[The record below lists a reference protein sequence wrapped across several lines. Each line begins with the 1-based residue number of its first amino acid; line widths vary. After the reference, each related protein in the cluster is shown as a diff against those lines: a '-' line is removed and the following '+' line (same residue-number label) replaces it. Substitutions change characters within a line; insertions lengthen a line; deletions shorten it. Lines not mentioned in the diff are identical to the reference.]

1 MPRYPAGLD
10 SADVFHQ
17 QRGPISLCDNNVSD
31 IVSGFQQA
39 DTSNQIL
46 LFALLEVASTGI
58 RASAIERREELLKGD
73 VVCLH
78 LRRIGFNLVLFDETA
93 VRYDIGYAGYSLQ
106 LPRDGPVLDS
116 AHLGG
121 RNVAFDSVA
130 IDFPNGCCKRT
141 EFRLDSFWEIDVPK
155 PFQNLLPGKI
165 RIDGIVEC
173 DGNERQPKLGVGE
186 KTERVRNAA

>member
-78 LRRIGFNLVLFDETA
+78 LRRIGFNLVLFDETTKA
-93 VRYDIGYAGYSLQ
+93 HDICHAWDHFQ
-106 LPRDGPVLDS
+106 LSSDRPILIG
-116 AHLGG
+116 AQ
-121 RNVAFDSVA
+121 VARRIV
-130 IDFPNGCCKRT
+130 I
-141 EFRLDSFWEIDVPK
+141 
-155 PFQNLLPGKI
+155 PF
-165 RIDGIVEC
+165 
-173 DGNERQPKLGVGE
+173 
-186 KTERVRNAA
+186 